1 MRFRPPFC
9 PNKRCKLHL
18 DPETAEGKALR
29 RVKWFA
35 PFGWYQTKV
44 RGPVPRFR
52 CRHCGK
58 TFSRQTFRLDY
69 YVKRTVD
76 YDQLRDRLTSCS
88 SVRAVGNSLGI
99 SPDSVSNRISR
110 LSRQYLSACAEALSE
125 MAPEESVVAD
135 GFESFAVSQYF
146 PNNITLLGGAD
157 SQYVLFADYATLRR
171 KGRMTKW
178 QKHLRAQLEK
188 LYRADPRAVQA
199 SFTRVLD
206 TVADLAGRTEQ
217 RPFCLRTDEKTDYRR
232 ALAGHK
238 TLTAAR
244 QAGAF
249 THATFDSKAPRTIM
263 NPLFTVNY
271 FDRQLRKD
279 LAEHVRETTRFA
291 RNVCHTM
298 ERLWVIIGHYNFYK
312 RYRITDPVSV
322 ERTHADVA
330 GLGRRQ
336 VAHALRHVTTQR
348 RFLSFQSLPAA
359 FEQSWKRGYETP
371 LRTLKPKVL
380 RALKKAAR
388 KGEVDLEELKKSLGL
403 DSLTHERPQYLPK
416 YALN

>member
-9 PNKRCKLHL
+9 PNKHCTHHL
-18 DPETAEGKALR
+18 DPDTPEGKALR

-35 PFGWYQTKV
+35 PFGWYDTKI

-52 CRHCGK
+52 CRHCGR

-69 YVKRTVD
+69 YVKRAVD

-88 SVRAVGNSLGI
+88 SVRAVGKSLKI

-110 LSRQYLSACAEALSE
+110 LSRQYTSACAMLLSVLVAEEA
-125 MAPEESVVAD
+125 VVAD
-135 GFESFAVSQYF
+135 GFESFAVSQFF

-178 QKHLRAQLEK
+178 QKHLREQLEK
-188 LYRADPRAVQA
+188 LYRADPGAVKA
-199 SFTRVLD
+199 SFTRLLD
-206 TVADLAGRTEQ
+206 TVADLASRTEQ
-217 RPFCLRTDEKTDYRR
+217 RPFCLRTDKKHDYRR
-232 ALAGHK
+232 ALAGHR
-238 TLTAAR
+238 TLAAAQR
-244 QAGAF
+244 AGTF
-249 THATFDSKAPRTIM
+249 THATFDSKAARTTS

-271 FDRQLRKD
+271 LDRQLRKD

-291 RNVCHTM
+291 RNVCLSM
-298 ERLWVIIGHYNFYK
+298 ERLWVTIGHYNFYK
-312 RYRITDPVSV
+312 RYRITDPVCV
-322 ERTHADVA
+322 ERTHAEEA
-330 GLGRRQ
+330 ALSREQ
-336 VAHALRHVTTQR
+336 VAHALHQITTVR
-348 RFLSFQSLPAA
+348 RFLSFQRLPPAL
-359 FEQSWKRGYETP
+359 EQCWRRGYETP
-371 LRTLKPKVL
+371 LRTLKPEVM

-388 KGEVDLEELKKSLGL
+388 KGEVDIEELKKSLDL
-403 DSLTHERPQYLPK
+403 DSLTHDKPQYLPK